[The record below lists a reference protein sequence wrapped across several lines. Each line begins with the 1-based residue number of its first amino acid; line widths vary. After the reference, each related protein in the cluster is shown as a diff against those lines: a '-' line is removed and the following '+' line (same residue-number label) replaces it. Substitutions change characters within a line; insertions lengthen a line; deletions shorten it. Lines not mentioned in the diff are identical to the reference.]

1 MFVRWK
7 KLYAIYSMQ
16 NSKNSKA
23 VLNNTCISHNITGK
37 ENCLLGLTN
46 YLTVS
51 CETETQYHTMKYLRC
66 HPLFSL
72 AEKLS
77 VEQGQ
82 QLSVWR
88 ITTLICIIAR
98 NAWEVYSLL
107 NLLTHA
113 RSDCTIMEATEILY
127 CVCTF
132 LLYFTREF
140 HTKAK
145 LHYNLRYALILYETG
160 WSTPSEGNQSV
171 PALTPEQ
178 SRIVN
183 HRIERNHLIKI
194 VAFAGSGKTTTLLRL
209 TERVNKE
216 NPHFRFL
223 LIVYK
228 LIVQYPTKL
237 AGNFQATSFAEPF
250 ISWLIAIPLVK
261 AY

>member
-1 MFVRWK
+1 
-7 KLYAIYSMQ
+7 
-16 NSKNSKA
+16 
-23 VLNNTCISHNITGK
+23 
-37 ENCLLGLTN
+37 
-46 YLTVS
+46 
-51 CETETQYHTMKYLRC
+51 MKYLRC

-82 QLSVWR
+82 QL
-88 ITTLICIIAR
+88 
-98 NAWEVYSLL
+98 
-107 NLLTHA
+107 
-113 RSDCTIMEATEILY
+113 
-127 CVCTF
+127 
-132 LLYFTREF
+132 
-140 HTKAK
+140 
-145 LHYNLRYALILYETG
+145 LHYNLRYVLILYETG

-237 AGNFQATSFAEPF
+237 AGNFQTTSFAEPF
-250 ISWLIAIPLVK
+250 IIWLIAIPLVK